1 MLSFFRINDPFRI
14 IGIVLLFLLF
24 SAPYILMDIPLLS
37 PELTWMLIGERMSDG
52 HYLYVDIID
61 DIGPL
66 SAYIYWLI
74 DMAVG
79 RSWWTYKILAAL
91 LILFQIAYLNRL
103 FIAYRA
109 FEDNSYIPALVMIT
123 LFHLSFDFLTLSP
136 ALMGTTFIILA
147 LGQLFS
153 LTLLKQ
159 ESTESVLMVGIF
171 GGIATCFHF
180 PLAIFLPFLIFT
192 GIMVSGFSFNQLI
205 LSLVGYFQPLVF
217 CAIYFFWI
225 DAFPQFISEFI
236 LATRLTQIY
245 PHVGY
250 LDMVVLLLV
259 PMAFTFGGYFIGTL
273 LKSIT
278 VNQQKQK
285 QLMVLFLIFALLSV
299 LLANRR
305 TPYQMV
311 VILPGM
317 TYFISQIYIYLEKR
331 RLINLFF
338 YLFLLLVP
346 SVGYFWCFQKIQSG
360 EIYNYAVNE
369 EVSSPQKNKILVLG
383 DDIDAY
389 QNAELATPYL
399 NFRLSKRILTNYQDF
414 DKMTQVYL
422 NFKNEKPSKIIDQ
435 EGVFKNLLHYLPPLQ
450 EMYREE
456 KNGIFTLKPS
466 EPSAP

>member
-1 MLSFFRINDPFRI
+1 
-14 IGIVLLFLLF
+14 
-24 SAPYILMDIPLLS
+24 MDIPLLS
-37 PELTWMLIGERMSDG
+37 PELTWMLIGERMSEG

-74 DMAVG
+74 DMAIG
-79 RSWWTYKILAAL
+79 RSWWTYKILASL
-91 LILFQIAYLNRL
+91 VILFQITYINRL

-109 FEDNSYIPALVMIT
+109 FEDNTYIPALVLII

-192 GIMVSGFSFNQLI
+192 GIMVSGFSFNQLV

-217 CAIYFFWI
+217 CGIYFFWI

-236 LATRLTQIY
+236 LATRITQIY

-250 LDMVVLLLV
+250 LDLVILLLI

-299 LLANRR
+299 LLANHR

-317 TYFISQIYIYLEKR
+317 TYFIAQIYIYLEKR

-338 YLFLLLVP
+338 YLFLILVP
-346 SVGYFWCFQKIQSG
+346 SVGYFWSLQKIQSG
-360 EIYNYAVNE
+360 KIYNYAVNE
-369 EVSSPQKNKILVLG
+369 VPPSSQKEKILVLG
-383 DDIDAY
+383 DDISLY
-389 QNAELATPYL
+389 QNATLATPYL
-399 NFRLSKRILTNYQDF
+399 NFRLSKRILTNYDDF
-414 DKMTQVYL
+414 DKMSQVYL
-422 NFKNEKPSKIIDQ
+422 NFKNEKPAKIFDR
-435 EGVFKNLLHYLPPLQ
+435 EGVFQKLLQHLLPLQ
-450 EMYREE
+450 EMYQEE
-456 KNGIFTLKPS
+456 ENGIYSLKTNTS
-466 EPSAP
+466 Y